1 MILHSIISM
10 DDIFCRNAVNA
21 PMYKEINGGI
31 LELERNGEE
40 AYVKRLYST
49 DPRMYLDNRY
59 APYNKVNNGR

>member
-10 DDIFCRNAVNA
+10 DDIFCRNTVNA

-31 LELERNGEE
+31 LELEGNGEE

-49 DPRMYLDNRY
+49 DPRMYLDSRY
-59 APYNKVNNGR
+59 VPYSKVKNGR